1 MFQELEAPCGAMK
14 GSRGECRESR
24 QGRALKAMTNNFLGS
39 RNDEMP
45 LKVLSKT
52 GNFIYIFKRSLCLL
66 GRQSGCREQEWE
78 EGEELG
84 ACCRGLSLI
93 GVEGEGTQKWRDSRY
108 KS

>member
-1 MFQELEAPCGAMK
+1 
-14 GSRGECRESR
+14 
-24 QGRALKAMTNNFLGS
+24 MTNNFLSS

-66 GRQSGCREQEWE
+66 GRQSGSREQEWE
-78 EGEELG
+78 EGEELS

-93 GVEGEGTQKWRDSRY
+93 GLEGEGTQKWWDSRY
-108 KS
+108 RS